1 MTKKSLL
8 VIGGT
13 TLLTLTASFSALTGL
28 YRLSVAAIAILIGA
42 LTVIVTVQLARMR
55 SQIATNSRRIEKR
68 IDTITRNIGREREVR
83 STESVATKSDTSL
96 ASQLAKH
103 EHFLTHRNQVQN
115 NLSVARHD
123 ALLLRL
129 DTISNSI
136 EEIQGKVSK

>member
-8 VIGGT
+8 VVGAT
-13 TLLTLTASFSALTGL
+13 ALLTLTAAFSALL
-28 YRLSVAAIAILIGA
+28 EVYRLSVATIAILVGA
-42 LTVIVTVQLARMR
+42 LLVIVTVQLTRIR
-55 SQIATNSRRIEKR
+55 SQIATNNRRIEKR
-68 IDTITRNIGREREVR
+68 IDTISRNLEHEHGER
-83 STESVATKSDTSL
+83 SAESVDSKSGTSL

-103 EHFLTHRNQVQN
+103 ERFLTHRNQVQN

-129 DTISNSI
+129 DKINNSI